1 MRTSLSVKDCM
12 YGLAGACITFAILP
26 DPGDI
31 TRFQIII
38 GFIYLFTLTIV
49 CRWWLLA
56 QIEKVR
62 AKRES
67 LRISR
72 RQKVVDIRLHRPVYI
87 HARKV
92 FEQETL

>member
-12 YGLAGACITFAILP
+12 YGLSGACITYMILP

-49 CRWWLLA
+49 CRWWILH
-56 QIEKVR
+56 QIERVR
-62 AKRES
+62 TKRES
-67 LRISR
+67 LRIR
-72 RQKVVDIRLHRPVYI
+72 KRQKVVDIRLRQSVRIP
-87 HARKV
+87 ARKV
-92 FEQETL
+92 FTNE